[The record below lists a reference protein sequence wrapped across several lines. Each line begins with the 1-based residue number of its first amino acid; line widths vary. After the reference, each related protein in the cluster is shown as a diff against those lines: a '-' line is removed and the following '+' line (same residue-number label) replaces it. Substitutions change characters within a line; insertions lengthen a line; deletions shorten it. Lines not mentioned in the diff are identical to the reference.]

1 MPSKNFLNKI
11 NYDDEIKTCGI
22 TKPLEAL
29 KSDFSKKILNHI
41 SSKGKLAKW
50 FVRNIMCKLEDE
62 SIKLTHDEATD
73 FLNLIDVNQETFDLI
88 VKRYQ

>member
-1 MPSKNFLNKI
+1 MSSTPLLHEI

-22 TKPLEAL
+22 TKPIDAL

-50 FVRNIMCKLEDE
+50 FVADIMGKLEDE
-62 SIKLTHDEATD
+62 SVELTEDEATD
-73 FLNLIDVNQETFDLI
+73 FLNLIAVNQETFDLI